1 MMRDR
6 GDVTL
11 PVVDQGKLTGIITIG
26 DIANAYMDVY
36 DNCILSTAKTSYKN
50 ILETLDA
57 KMIVGSE
64 DGFFE
69 SGEVVIAT
77 ANPDVLEDY
86 IHPGDMVI
94 LGNSITRHSCVRLKW
109 EQACV
114 VISMGAKVLRPFSIL
129 PKKSQL
135 YRH

>member
-64 DGFFE
+64 GGLYSFGRYGH
-69 SGEVVIAT
+69 SGESLRDT
-77 ANPDVLEDY
+77 AVCD
-86 IHPGDMVI
+86 
-94 LGNSITRHSCVRLKW
+94 
-109 EQACV
+109 
-114 VISMGAKVLRPFSIL
+114 
-129 PKKSQL
+129 
-135 YRH
+135 

>member
-1 MMRDR
+1 MIVGCNTALSRS
-6 GDVTL
+6 
-11 PVVDQGKLTGIITIG
+11 GKLTGIITIG

-69 SGEVVIAT
+69 SGEVVYC
-77 ANPDVLEDY
+77 DCQ
-86 IHPGDMVI
+86 
-94 LGNSITRHSCVRLKW
+94 S
-109 EQACV
+109 
-114 VISMGAKVLRPFSIL
+114 
-129 PKKSQL
+129 
-135 YRH
+135 